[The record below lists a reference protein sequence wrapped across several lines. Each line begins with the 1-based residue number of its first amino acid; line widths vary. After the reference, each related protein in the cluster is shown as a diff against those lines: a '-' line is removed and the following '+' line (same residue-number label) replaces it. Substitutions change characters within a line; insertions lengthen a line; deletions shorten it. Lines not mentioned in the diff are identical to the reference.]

1 MKLRRGWILAIAVVC
16 LLWSLNPAANFDKHL
31 LAWSAE
37 SCSPSS
43 YPSPPVLSQ
52 DCIRSRESPKLFL
65 TPGVLLR
72 TKDLGPEG
80 PPWLQLRGPPG
91 KILGPGATWWVVGR
105 ESRDRGPPEW
115 GKLPQTTRS
124 PPIFPATSH
133 LKSKSGVLQ
142 QPLAS
147 RPVFQK
153 KRGCLGDQ

>member
-1 MKLRRGWILAIAVVC
+1 MKLRWGWMLAIAVVC
-16 LLWSLNPAANFDKHL
+16 MLWSLNPAANFDKHL

-91 KILGPGATWWVVGR
+91 KYWAPGRPGGLLVAKVATAALQSG
-105 ESRDRGPPEW
+105 ENYP
-115 GKLPQTTRS
+115 KLPVPRRFFR
-124 PPIFPATSH
+124 PPAARNQNPGFCNS
-133 LKSKSGVLQ
+133 L
-142 QPLAS
+142 
-147 RPVFQK
+147 
-153 KRGCLGDQ
+153 